1 MVAKKTDALNVR
13 IDPDLKEVLRTASKR
28 EGRSIANMIEI
39 LIIRHAKK
47 VGITIPEQYSLFE
60 ETAGE

>member
-39 LIIRHAKK
+39 MIIRHAKN

-60 ETAGE
+60 ETADE

>member
-1 MVAKKTDALNVR
+1 MVARKSDALNVR

-28 EGRSIANMIEI
+28 EGRSTANMIEI
-39 LIIRHAKK
+39 LIIRHAKI

-60 ETAGE
+60 EPSGE

>member
-28 EGRSIANMIEI
+28 EGRSIANMVEI

-60 ETAGE
+60 EPSNE